1 MNKFIT
7 VFTGLLLSSNVLAN
21 ECVYLENAPAVEQYE
36 ACPSS
41 KTAALNGV
49 VELISEG
56 DYAKAKAFL
65 TKLRKEH
72 PSYKEVVELLSA
84 VNSIVKNKD
93 NTMELV
99 SVLAKV
105 KMQSLFQSVKLEP
118 FNYILPQKKILEKLE
133 LQRGEFEKTV
143 TFEGRK
149 KEAELQRR
157 NEIAQ
162 INNEYEKQVAK
173 YNTELKQYKQKA
185 DKIIEQHKAEV
196 RKHSDNILMNAFS
209 LVMGE
214 PDVELQ
220 SYNPDDE
227 IYYANLTFSNRD
239 DHQRIALHNI
249 PPKQAQAFKS
259 NFSNNKSVDVDI
271 KEELGYLTIANV
283 KVGVETFT
291 GNQDFNFNYTD
302 QFYVADTKAIII
314 DDGDA
319 LLSMSQLQELDINE
333 LTSASESELE
343 ALLRSSRNAQIAFN
357 NQAANLS
364 QYAINLIS
372 KISTKKVL
380 NTPNAVAVIIGNR
393 DYKASS
399 RDIENVEF
407 AINDATLIKAFVKS
421 RLGIAEKDIIY
432 QENTTQS
439 DLNSIFGSKEFSEG
453 KLANYV
459 NDKDTK
465 VFVFY
470 SGHGTLGLHDKYSY
484 LVPVG
489 ANPNNIEL
497 SGYKLETMYANLS
510 KLPTDD
516 ITVVLD
522 ACFSGQSNNTS
533 LIKNAS
539 AVFGKPKDKV
549 EGKYNFNILS
559 ATSSQQIASW
569 DVTNKLGIF
578 TKHFVEGVT
587 GGADKN
593 GDKKVTLAELKKHLS
608 FSVSK
613 EARREYDGRKQT
625 PQVIGRDEKVLS
637 VL

>member
-1 MNKFIT
+1 MNKIIA
-7 VFTGLLLSSNVLAN
+7 VFTGLLLSSNVLADQ
-21 ECVYLENAPAVEQYE
+21 CIYLENSSAVEQYH

-49 VELISEG
+49 VELIANG
-56 DYAKAKAFL
+56 DYEKAKAFL
-65 TKLRKEH
+65 TQLRKEH
-72 PSYKEVVELLSA
+72 PSYREVVELLSA
-84 VNSIVKNKD
+84 VNSVTKNSN

-105 KMQSLFQSVKLEP
+105 KMQSLFQSVKLDP
-118 FNYILPQKKILEKLE
+118 FNYVLPQKTILEKLE
-133 LQRGEFEKTV
+133 LVRGEFEKLT
-143 TFEGRK
+143 TFDKRK
-149 KEAELQRR
+149 KAAELKRR
-157 NEIAQ
+157 DEIAK
-162 INNEYEKQVAK
+162 INSEYETKVIQ
-173 YNTELKQYKQKA
+173 YNKALSSYKKKA

-196 RKHSDNILMNAFS
+196 RKHSKDILMTAFS

-214 PDVELQ
+214 PDVELLT
-220 SYNPDDE
+220 YNPDEE
-227 IYYANLTFSNRD
+227 IYYAKLKFANRE

-249 PPKQAQAFKS
+249 PPMQAKAFKY
-259 NFSNNKSVDVDI
+259 NFIDNNSVNVDVR
-271 KEELGYLTIANV
+271 EESGYLTIANV
-283 KVGVETFT
+283 KVETEAVT
-291 GNQDFNFNYTD
+291 GRQAYNFIYTD
-302 QFYVADTKAIII
+302 QFYVADTKPIII

-319 LLSMSQLQELDINE
+319 LLSTAQLQELDIDL
-333 LTSASESELE
+333 LTGASDSELE
-343 ALLRSSRNAQIAFN
+343 ALLRASRNAQLAFN

-364 QYAINLIS
+364 QYAMNLIS
-372 KISTKKVL
+372 KISTKKVS

-393 DYKASS
+393 DYKAAN

-407 AINDATLIKAFVKS
+407 AINDAMLIKAFVKS

-432 QENTTQS
+432 QENTAQS
-439 DLNSIFGSKEFSEG
+439 DLNSIFGSKDFPEG

-510 KLPTDD
+510 QLPTDD
-516 ITVVLD
+516 ITVVID

-625 PQVIGRDEKVLS
+625 PQVIGRDDKVLS
-637 VL
+637 FL

>member
-1 MNKFIT
+1 MNKLIA
-7 VFTGLLLSSNVLAN
+7 VFTGLLLSSNALAN
-21 ECVYLENAPAVEQYE
+21 ECEYLESSTAVEQYK

-49 VELISEG
+49 VELIAKG
-56 DYAKAKAFL
+56 DYPKAKVFL
-65 TKLRKEH
+65 TQLRQDH
-72 PSYKEVVELLSA
+72 PSYKEIIELLSA
-84 VNSIVKNKD
+84 VNSVVKNND

-105 KMQSLFQSVKLEP
+105 KMQSLFQSVDLDP
-118 FNYILPQKKILEKLE
+118 FNYVLPQKPILEKRE
-133 LQRGEFEKTV
+133 LVRGEFEKLV
-143 TFEGRK
+143 TFEERK
-149 KEAELQRR
+149 KAAELERR

-162 INNEYEKQVAK
+162 INHEYEKQVAK
-173 YNTELKQYKQKA
+173 YNSALSTYKQKA
-185 DKIIEQHKAEV
+185 NKVIEQHKVEV
-196 RKHSDNILMNAFS
+196 RKHSKDILMTAFS

-214 PDVELQ
+214 PNVELLT
-220 SYNPDDE
+220 YNPDEE
-227 IYYANLTFSNRD
+227 IYYAKLSFANRD

-249 PPKQAQAFKS
+249 PPMQAKAFKYS
-259 NFSNNKSVDVDI
+259 FIDNNSVNVDI
-271 KEELGYLTIANV
+271 KEESGYLTIANV
-283 KVGVETFT
+283 KVDTKTLT
-291 GNQDFNFNYTD
+291 GAHAYNFIYTD
-302 QFYVADTKAIII
+302 QFYVADTKPITI

-319 LLSMSQLQELDINE
+319 LLSTAQLQELDINT
-333 LTSASESELE
+333 LTGASASELE
-343 ALLRSSRNAQIAFN
+343 ALLKASRNAQLAFN

-364 QYAINLIS
+364 QYAMNLMS
-372 KISTKKVL
+372 KISTKKAL
-380 NTPNAVAVIIGNR
+380 NAPNAVAVIIGNR

-407 AINDATLIKAFVKS
+407 AINDAMLIKAFVKS

-432 QENTTQS
+432 QENTAQS
-439 DLNSIFGSKEFSEG
+439 DLNSIFGSKEFPEG

-497 SGYKLETMYANLS
+497 SGYKLETMYANLNQ
-510 KLPTDD
+510 LPTDD

-593 GDKKVTLAELKKHLS
+593 GDNKVTLAELKKHLS
-608 FSVSK
+608 FTVSK

>member
-1 MNKFIT
+1 MNKLIA
-7 VFTGLLLSSNVLAN
+7 VFTGLLLSSNALAD
-21 ECVYLENAPAVEQYE
+21 ECEYLENASAIEQYE
-36 ACPSS
+36 ACTSS
-41 KTAALNGV
+41 KTAALNAV
-49 VELISEG
+49 VELVAKG
-56 DYAKAKAFL
+56 DYQSTKVFL
-65 TKLRKEH
+65 TKLRKQH
-72 PSYKEVVELLSA
+72 PSYEEVVELLSA
-84 VNSIVKNKD
+84 VNSVVKNND

-105 KMQSLFQSVKLEP
+105 KMQSLFQNVDLEP
-118 FNYILPQKKILEKLE
+118 FNYTLPQKKILEKRE
-133 LQRGEFEKTV
+133 LVRGEFEKLV
-143 TFEGRK
+143 LFEQRK
-149 KEAELQRR
+149 KNAELERR

-162 INNEYEKQVAK
+162 INREYEKRVVK
-173 YNTELKQYKQKA
+173 YNEALKAYKQKA
-185 DKIIEQHKAEV
+185 NKVIEQHKAEV
-196 RKHSDNILMNAFS
+196 RKHSKGILMTAFS
-209 LVMGE
+209 LVMG
-214 PDVELQ
+214 DSNVELL
-220 SYNPDDE
+220 SYNPDEE
-227 IYYANLTFSNRD
+227 IYYAKLKFANRD
-239 DHQRIALHNI
+239 DFQRIALHNI
-249 PPKQAQAFKS
+249 PPEQAKAFKYS
-259 NFSNNKSVDVDI
+259 FIDNNSVNVDI
-271 KEELGYLTIANV
+271 KEESGYLTIANV
-283 KVGVETFT
+283 KVETDTFT
-291 GNQDFNFNYTD
+291 GPKAYNFVHTE
-302 QFYVADTKAIII
+302 QFYVADTKPITI

-319 LLSMSQLQELDINE
+319 LLSTAQLQELDISA
-333 LTSASESELE
+333 LTSASASELE
-343 ALLRSSRNAQIAFN
+343 ALLRSSRNAQLAFN

-372 KISTKKVL
+372 KISTKKAAS
-380 NTPNAVAVIIGNR
+380 TPNAVAVIIGNR

-407 AINDATLIKAFVKS
+407 AINDAMLIKAFVKS

-432 QENTTQS
+432 QENTAQS
-439 DLNSIFGSKEFSEG
+439 DLNSIFGSKEFPEG

-459 NDKDTK
+459 NDADTK

-497 SGYKLETMYANLS
+497 SGYKLDTMYANLN

-516 ITVVLD
+516 ITVVID

-549 EGKYNFNILS
+549 EGKYDFNILS

-593 GDKKVTLAELKKHLS
+593 GDNKVTLAELKKHLS
-608 FSVSK
+608 FTVSK

>member
-1 MNKFIT
+1 MNKLIA

-21 ECVYLENAPAVEQYE
+21 ECEYLENSTAVEQYE

-49 VELISEG
+49 VELIAEG
-56 DYAKAKAFL
+56 NYPKAKTFL
-65 TKLRKEH
+65 TKLRRDH

-84 VNSIVKNKD
+84 VNSVVKNND

-118 FNYILPQKKILEKLE
+118 FNYLIPPKPMLDKLKI
-133 LQRGEFEKTV
+133 QRGDFEKSAA
-143 TFEGRK
+143 FEKRK
-149 KEAELQRR
+149 KAIELERR
-157 NEIAQ
+157 QEILKINSEYKKQ
-162 INNEYEKQVAK
+162 IAK
-173 YNTELKQYKQKA
+173 YNTELNKYKQKA
-185 DKIIEQHKAEV
+185 NKIIEQHKAEV
-196 RKHSDNILMNAFS
+196 RKHSDSILMNAFS

-214 PDVELQ
+214 PAVELLA
-220 SYNPDDE
+220 YNPDEE
-227 IYYANLTFSNRD
+227 IYYAKLKFTNRD
-239 DHQRIALHNI
+239 DFQRIALHDI
-249 PPKQAQAFKS
+249 PPMQAQAFKYS
-259 NFSNNKSVDVDI
+259 FNNNNPVSVDI
-271 KEELGYLTIANV
+271 KEDSGYLTIANV
-283 KVGVETFT
+283 KVETESVT
-291 GNQDFNFNYTD
+291 GNQAYNFVYTD
-302 QFYVADTKAIII
+302 QFYVADTKPITI

-319 LLSMSQLQELDINE
+319 LLSTAQLQELDINQM
-333 LTSASESELE
+333 TSANESELE
-343 ALLRSSRNAQIAFN
+343 VLLRATRNAQLAFN

-364 QYAINLIS
+364 QYAMNLIV
-372 KISTKKVL
+372 KISAKKVA
-380 NTPNAVAVIIGNR
+380 NKANAVAVIIGNR
-393 DYKASS
+393 DYKTSS

-407 AINDATLIKAFVKS
+407 AINDAMLIKEFVKS

-432 QENTTQS
+432 QENTSQS
-439 DLNSIFGSKEFSEG
+439 DLNSIFGLSGNHEG

-459 NDKDTK
+459 DNKDTK

-470 SGHGTLGLHDKYSY
+470 SGHGTLGLNDKYSY

-489 ANPNNIEL
+489 ANPDNIEL

-516 ITVVLD
+516 ITVVID

-549 EGKYNFNILS
+549 KGKYNFNILS

-587 GGADKN
+587 GEADKN
-593 GDKKVTLAELKKHLS
+593 GDKKVTLAELKKHLG
-608 FSVSK
+608 FAVSR

-625 PQVIGRDEKVLS
+625 PQVIGRDDKVLS